1 MPPRM
6 RLPSPVLRTSSICV
20 PSSTPSPAGVRRTAN
35 GAHNPLT
42 TRLKPRFTISC
53 PLKNVSDRQNTT
65 KVKTSTV
72 SPLSPAKTFSQTDQS
87 TLRCGPPYAET
98 FVHPTLCIPWITQ
111 RRRTPRPAHSRNHP
125 LSLQPRNSSFL
136 FPHTLLHTYTRAEA
150 GHSRRRPP
158 GRNGYLLRWHHRHG
172 RNNGTTY

>member
-6 RLPSPVLRTSSICV
+6 RLPSLVLRTSSICV

-35 GAHNPLT
+35 GVHNPLT
-42 TRLKPRFTISC
+42 TRRKPKSTTSF
-53 PLKNVSDRQNTT
+53 PLKNVSDRLNTT
-65 KVKTSTV
+65 KPKTSTV
-72 SPLSPAKTFSQTDQS
+72 SPLSPADENLLPNRSVNFAMQPA
-87 TLRCGPPYAET
+87 LCGNIRPSN
-98 FVHPTLCIPWITQ
+98 FVHPLDYSMKKNSAPCTQPESPAITATSKQ
-111 RRRTPRPAHSRNHP
+111 LLPISPHS
-125 LSLQPRNSSFL
+125 
-136 FPHTLLHTYTRAEA
+136 YTRAEA